1 MQVTNYFRNLNI
13 ATLQY
18 IDDRFFV
25 CSRNEKCDQAIQT
38 VVFVLDTLS
47 KLGYTLALDKCQ
59 VLPSTK
65 VNYLGFVIDSDRQAY
80 VLPEKKKVSFIS
92 LRESILCTDVVD
104 LHTLQRFAGKCISMN
119 LAIPAAKLY
128 TREVNLAISRCQK
141 NSKTIEIDEF
151 LREELEHWRFLD
163 EWEGCVK
170 WRSEKHNQLFLAT
183 DA

>member
-18 IDDRFFV
+18 IHDRFFV

-47 KLGYTLALDKCQ
+47 NLGYTLALDKCQ

-80 VLPEKKKVSFIS
+80 VLPEKKKV
-92 LRESILCTDVVD
+92 
-104 LHTLQRFAGKCISMN
+104 
-119 LAIPAAKLY
+119 
-128 TREVNLAISRCQK
+128 
-141 NSKTIEIDEF
+141 
-151 LREELEHWRFLD
+151 
-163 EWEGCVK
+163 
-170 WRSEKHNQLFLAT
+170 
-183 DA
+183 

>member
-1 MQVTNYFRNLNI
+1 MFCCDEKSSYDHVKLNDSSQTYFGVQFAGWVFVHTTLPFGWKASPFIYQTIGMQVTNYFRNSNI

-80 VLPEKKKVSFIS
+80 VLQEKKKV
-92 LRESILCTDVVD
+92 C
-104 LHTLQRFAGKCISMN
+104 
-119 LAIPAAKLY
+119 AK
-128 TREVNLAISRCQK
+128 T
-141 NSKTIEIDEF
+141 F
-151 LREELEHWRFLD
+151 
-163 EWEGCVK
+163 CV
-170 WRSEKHNQLFLAT
+170 QM
-183 DA
+183 